1 MCPECRPK
9 VLDRIIA
16 RSGKDGI
23 KIHRID
29 CVAIT
34 SVAPEK
40 LLEAHWETQETSRY
54 TCNLKLHCHDKP

>member
-1 MCPECRPK
+1 

-29 CVAIT
+29 CIAIT

-40 LLEAHWETQETSRY
+40 LLEAHWETQETTRY